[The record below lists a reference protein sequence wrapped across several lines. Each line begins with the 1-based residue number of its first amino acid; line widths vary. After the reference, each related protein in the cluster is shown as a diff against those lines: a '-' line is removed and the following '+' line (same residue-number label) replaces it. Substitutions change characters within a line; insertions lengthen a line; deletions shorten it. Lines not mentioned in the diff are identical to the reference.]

1 MQQAGTH
8 VSAQADGAASPRYR
22 EIDRRSRLSIGE
34 FNREYR
40 AKGKPVVITDAAD
53 DWAARRSWTFD
64 FFKSRFGDTQVLVYK
79 YRGEEY
85 KPTDAS
91 RMRLADYITGA
102 ASGDWTSFPYYIRD
116 NWALLFENPEL
127 AQHYSYPKYFFD
139 WFSLLPGFMR
149 LKYPRI
155 FIGPRGAV
163 TPLHLDIWGTH
174 AWLTQLVGRKR
185 WILFSP
191 DQRPLLHDLQVDPS
205 QPDHQRF
212 PRFRQAQGFE
222 CTIGPGDTV
231 FVPGGWAHWV
241 ESLDSSISL
250 SANYMGPGALW
261 LPLTRATRE
270 LVVKR
275 AWKTLLR
282 PFRSRNPRTAQAG

>member
-8 VSAQADGAASPRYR
+8 LSAQRIGNASPRYP
-22 EIDRRSRLSIGE
+22 EVDRRSGLSIAG

-53 DWAARRSWTFD
+53 DWAARKSWTFD
-64 FFKSRFGDTQVLVYK
+64 FFKSRFGDAQVLVYK
-79 YRGEEY
+79 YRGEKY
-85 KPTDAS
+85 KPADAS
-91 RMRLADYITGA
+91 RMRLADYIEGA
-102 ASGDWTSFPYYIRD
+102 AAGDWTSFPYYIRD
-116 NWALLFENPEL
+116 NWALLYENPEL
-127 AQHYSYPKYFFD
+127 AQDYSYPEYFFD

-191 DQRPLLHDLQVDPS
+191 DQRPLLHELQVDPN

-212 PRFRQAQGFE
+212 PLFCRAQGFE

-250 SANYMGPGALW
+250 SSNYMGPGALW
-261 LPLTRATRE
+261 LPLTSATRE

-275 AWKTLLR
+275 AWNTLLR
-282 PFRSRNPRTAQAG
+282 PFGSRNPREAQAG